1 MILAFL
7 SSVWISLLTPAAPGP
22 VATAQ
27 SQDLPA
33 GAAASSQPAEKEKHS
48 GYWRSWPAR
57 VARAHA
63 AQPDWLAPLVTTSP
77 RLAERLRYD
86 IGWQQ
91 APNGTVGENY
101 GLSKGVQL
109 IPEEHIELLI
119 AVPPYIVHNQPAI
132 KDGFGDESFR
142 LKYRLLSGNA
152 QHGNY
157 ILTLYLSGSAP
168 TGQFSNGSKAA
179 LLTPTVAFG
188 KGWGDFNIQGNLG
201 VTLPTNDTALI
212 GRTVGW
218 NTAFQYRVL
227 KVLWP
232 ELEVNASYFEGGPK
246 DGKEQVFLTPGV
258 LFGRFPLGRRL
269 KLHLGGGVQIAT
281 SRFHTSNHN
290 PILSVRLPF

>member
-1 MILAFL
+1 MMLALL
-7 SSVWISLLTPAAPGP
+7 SFVWLTLLTPVAPGP
-22 VATAQ
+22 AVTAQ
-27 SQDLPA
+27 SQGVPS
-33 GAAASSQPAEKEKHS
+33 GAPASSRPAEKEKRS
-48 GYWRSWPAR
+48 GFWRSWHAR
-57 VARAHA
+57 VDRAHA
-63 AQPDWLAPLVTTSP
+63 AQPDWLSPLVTTSP

-119 AVPPYIVHNQPAI
+119 AVPPYMVHNQPGV
-132 KDGFGDESFR
+132 KDGLGDETFR

-157 ILTLYLSGSAP
+157 IIALYLSASAP
-168 TGQFSNGSKAA
+168 TGQYSNGSKAA
-179 LLTPTVAFG
+179 LLTPTLAFG

-227 KVLWP
+227 QVLWP

-246 DGKEQVFLTPGV
+246 DGKEQVFLTPGL
-258 LFGRFPLGRRL
+258 LFGRFPLGRHL

-281 SRFHTSNHN
+281 SRYHTSNHN